1 MLDVALLKKTLIRD
15 EGERLK
21 LYQCTAGKLTIGIGR
36 NIEDN
41 GISLDESSLMFN
53 NDINSVIAGLKSSL
67 LFFED
72 LSPIR
77 QLVLANM
84 AFNLGK
90 TRFLGFKKFISALAA
105 HDYQRAA
112 SEMMDS
118 LWAKQVGERA
128 KRLERMMVTGEYSE

>member
-1 MLDVALLKKTLIRD
+1 MIDLLKKTLIRD

-21 LYQCTAGKLTIGIGR
+21 LYKCTAGKLTIGIGR
-36 NIEDN
+36 NIEDR
-41 GISLDESSLMFN
+41 GISKDESDLMFN
-53 NDINSVIAGLKSSL
+53 NDIKGVIDGLRSSF
-67 LFFED
+67 LFFDE

-90 TRFLGFKKFISALAA
+90 TRLLKFKKFIAALAVR
-105 HDYQRAA
+105 DYTLAA

-118 LWAKQVGERA
+118 DWSKQVGERA
-128 KRLERMMVTGEYSE
+128 KRLERMMLTGEYSE